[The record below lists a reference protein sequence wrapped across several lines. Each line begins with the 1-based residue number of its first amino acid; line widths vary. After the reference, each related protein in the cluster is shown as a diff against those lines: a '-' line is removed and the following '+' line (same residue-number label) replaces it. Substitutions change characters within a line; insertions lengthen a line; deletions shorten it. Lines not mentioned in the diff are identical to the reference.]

1 MLDAGCSLI
10 VLARP
15 AGMNIPYHLPPS
27 TNVPGDRAEF
37 QKAERKGQLA
47 TLMKRLIKMDLLVID
62 DFKKSTKSRQNIFI
76 ISAMTDSG

>member
-47 TLMKRLIKMDLLVID
+47 TLMKRLIKMDLPVID
-62 DFKKSTKSRQNIFI
+62 DFKKNQANLGRIFL
-76 ISAMTDSG
+76 